1 MKSFKIGDKQIGRN
15 EPCFIIAELSANHGK
30 SIDIALES
38 IKKAKQAG
46 ADAIKLQTFTPDTI
60 TLNSKRPEF
69 LINHGT
75 IWDGDYLYDL
85 YKETHLPWEWHGNL
99 FKAAKKEGIICFS
112 SPFDLTA
119 VDFLE
124 GLEAP
129 AYKIASPEI
138 RDIPLI
144 EKCAKTGKPIIISTG
159 IATLSDITLAINT
172 CRNVGNDKIVLLKC
186 TTSYPAPIEEAN
198 LLTLNDF
205 VEKFNVVPGLSDHT
219 LGDVVPT
226 VSVALGGKVIEKHF
240 IIDKSIGGADASFSL
255 DFGEF
260 SQMVKSVRDAEKA
273 MGKVTYKI
281 GEEATN
287 LSKLASR
294 SLFIVENVR
303 KGEKLTR
310 ENIRSIRPGNGL
322 HPKYYEEILEKKFAK
337 NFEKGEP
344 LSWDHI
350 EQ

>member
-1 MKSFKIGDKQIGRN
+1 MKNFKIGDKQIGEN
-15 EPCFIIAELSANHGK
+15 QPCFIIAELSANHGK
-30 SIDIALES
+30 SLEIALES
-38 IKKAKQAG
+38 VKKAKQAG

-75 IWDGDYLYDL
+75 LWDGNYLYDL
-85 YKETHLPWEWHGNL
+85 YKETYLPWDWHRKI
-99 FKAAKKEGIICFS
+99 FEAAKELDIICFS

-124 GLEAP
+124 KLDTP

-159 IATLSDITLAINT
+159 IASLSDIILAINT
-172 CRNVGNDKIVLLKC
+172 CRNVGNNKIVLLKC
-186 TTSYPAPIEEAN
+186 TTSYPAPIEDAN

-205 VEKFNVVPGLSDHT
+205 VEKFNVIPGLSDHT
-219 LGDVVPT
+219 LGDIAPI

-240 IIDKSIGGADASFSL
+240 IIDKEIGGADASFSL
-255 DFGEF
+255 DFKEF
-260 SQMVKSVRDAEKA
+260 SKMVKSVRDAEKA
-273 MGKVTYKI
+273 LGRTNYEI
-281 GEEATN
+281 GEKATQ

-294 SLFIVENVR
+294 SLFIVENVK
-303 KGEKLTR
+303 KGGALTK

-322 HPKYYEEILEKKFAK
+322 HPKYYEEVLGKKFT
-337 NFEKGEP
+337 NDFEKGEP
-344 LSWDHI
+344 LSWGNI
-350 EQ
+350 E